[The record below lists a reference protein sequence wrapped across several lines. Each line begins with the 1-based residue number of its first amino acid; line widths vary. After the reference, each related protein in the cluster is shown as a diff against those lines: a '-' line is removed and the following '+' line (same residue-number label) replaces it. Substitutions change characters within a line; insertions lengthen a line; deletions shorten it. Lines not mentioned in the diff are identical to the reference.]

1 MKEGSNY
8 FLYFNQESHI
18 EILATISSSR
28 ETWSRRQHKK
38 FHKNHRI
45 TMPQFTHSQTT

>member
-18 EILATISSSR
+18 EI
-28 ETWSRRQHKK
+28 
-38 FHKNHRI
+38 
-45 TMPQFTHSQTT
+45 